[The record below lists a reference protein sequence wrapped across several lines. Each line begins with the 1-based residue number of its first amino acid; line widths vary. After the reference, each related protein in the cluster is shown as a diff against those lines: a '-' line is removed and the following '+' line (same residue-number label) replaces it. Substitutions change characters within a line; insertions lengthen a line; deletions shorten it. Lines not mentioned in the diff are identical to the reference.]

1 MSKSLS
7 SSGDSSAATEQYT
20 NSSSELHKLILDKGQ
35 KSQSLIGKLV
45 HEQGHIIAVADNDE
59 FIIRL
64 KQNDLVFKANKAFS
78 CLVELELDDLVLVS
92 GDESGY
98 YILSILQ
105 RQAQDLKIEVTGK
118 LEIVSQSTEVTAL
131 SSIVLNAS
139 TAHVKTN
146 QWQQFA
152 YQYEISSYES
162 KHSSSTFKYV
172 GQTAEIQLQNYHLL
186 AADSQRY
193 ITGTDRVNA
202 LTIDYSAD
210 FISKLSAQTTLI
222 NGTEILKTDA
232 KKILMG

>member
-1 MSKSLS
+1 M
-7 SSGDSSAATEQYT
+7 GTEQYA
-20 NSSSELHKLILDKGQ
+20 SSSSDLHNLISDKGQ
-35 KSQSLIGKLV
+35 KSQPLIDKLV
-45 HEQGHIIAVADNDE
+45 HEQGHIIDVTDDGE

-64 KQNDLVFKANKAFS
+64 KQKDLVFKANKAFS
-78 CLVELELDDLVLVS
+78 CLVEPELNDLVLVS
-92 GDESGY
+92 GDSSGY

-105 RQAQDLKIEVTGK
+105 RQTQDLKIEVTGK
-118 LEIVSQSTEVTAL
+118 LDIVSQSVEITAS
-131 SSIVLNAS
+131 SSIALDAS
-139 TAHVKTN
+139 SAHVKTN
-146 QWQQFA
+146 QWQQSA
-152 YQYEISSYES
+152 YHYEISSYES

-172 GQTAEIQLQNYHLL
+172 GQTAETQLQNYYLL

-193 ITGTDRVNA
+193 VTGTDKVNA